1 MSDATLT
8 SAAPVAET
16 KAAPRF
22 ATRAATAGD
31 LDLIHTQLQAVI
43 DESPHYSD
51 TFKAWE
57 KGRMT
62 KSFLRALQKQDPWHV
77 MALVSNGQVGGA
89 LVSGPE
95 FGSVFRYW
103 SWIFPAFRQ
112 TRLGMHGMRAFDEH
126 FDNGRFHKAY
136 TFVRPENE
144 VALALLRR
152 YGYVETTVLKQH
164 IFGQDYSVMEKPYT
178 KVTEGYDQGIG
189 QGRLGRTIAKLNELL
204 GR

>member
-1 MSDATLT
+1 MTDVTILATT
-8 SAAPVAET
+8 STTEA
-16 KAAPRF
+16 KATPRF
-22 ATRAATAGD
+22 ATRAATDAD
-31 LDLIHTQLQAVI
+31 LDLIHTQLLGVI
-43 DESPHYSD
+43 DESPHYSP

-57 KGRMT
+57 KSRMT

-77 MALVSNGQVGGA
+77 MSLLSEGNVGGA
-89 LVSGPE
+89 LISGPE

-126 FDNGRFHKAY
+126 FDNGRFHKAFTY
-136 TFVRPENE
+136 VRPENE

-152 YGYVETTVLKQH
+152 YGYEQSGLLKNH
-164 IFGQDYSVMEKPYT
+164 IFGQDYCVMEKAYT
-178 KVTEGYDQGIG
+178 KVIEGYDTGMG
-189 QGRLGRTIAKLNELL
+189 TGRLGRFIETMSNLL